1 MYGSV
6 TSHLIVVII
15 IIIIIIIIDQQAT
28 IQSYS
33 FVSPVTY
40 QYSKTRDTL

>member
-1 MYGSV
+1 MYCSV
-6 TSHLIVVII
+6 SSHL

-40 QYSKTRDTL
+40 QYTKTRT